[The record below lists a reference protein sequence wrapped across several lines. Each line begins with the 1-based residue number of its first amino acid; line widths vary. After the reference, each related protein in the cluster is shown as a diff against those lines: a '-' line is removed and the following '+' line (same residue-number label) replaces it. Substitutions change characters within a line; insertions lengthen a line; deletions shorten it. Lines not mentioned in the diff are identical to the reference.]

1 VREAR
6 LTAYAKAMRK
16 EPSEPE
22 QRLWL
27 ALRAKRFENVKFRR
41 QKVIQDHAYK
51 TIVDFAANDPKLV
64 IELDVDT
71 HAGRE
76 V

>member
-1 VREAR
+1 MRDAR

-41 QKVIQDHAYK
+41 QKVIGRYIA
-51 TIVDFAANDPKLV
+51 DFAARDPAHDCTAIATTV
-64 IELDVDT
+64 QFV
-71 HAGRE
+71 ARE
-76 V
+76 A